1 MKRNQKQAPM
11 LIEERRQHILSLIQ
25 RNGRVLVDELS
36 QTLNLSKITIRK
48 DLDYLEAKNLLLR
61 THGGALPTS
70 AGAMTDPTL
79 QEKTGLHHEEK
90 VRIAVAA
97 ADMVVEDQCIVLDSG
112 STTLEIARVLTR
124 FKRLTVIT
132 NSLNIASELS
142 CTTAFEVILLGG
154 FLRPNSLSLV
164 GPITEDQL
172 REFHADL
179 LFLGV
184 DGFDRQ
190 VGLTTPNVL
199 ESRVN
204 RAMIKASDRVITV
217 CDSTKFNRRSHSLIA
232 EVRAVQHVITDADLP
247 SEEADAIREMGIGL
261 TLA

>member
-1 MKRNQKQAPM
+1 MKHSHKQAPM

-25 RNGRVLVDELS
+25 KQGRVLVDELS
-36 QTLNLSKITIRK
+36 DSLKLSKITIRK
-48 DLDYLEAKNLLLR
+48 DLDYLEGKELLLR
-61 THGGALPTS
+61 THGGALPNS
-70 AGAMTDPTL
+70 AGALADPSL
-79 QEKTGLHHEEK
+79 QEKLVLHHEEK
-90 VRIAVAA
+90 VRIAQAA
-97 ADMVVEDQCIVLDSG
+97 IDMVVEGQCIVLDSG
-112 STTLEIARVLTR
+112 STTLEIARALGR
-124 FKRLTVIT
+124 FKRLTIIT
-132 NSLNIASELS
+132 NALNIASELTNYS
-142 CTTAFEVILLGG
+142 FEVILLGG

-204 RAMIKASDRVITV
+204 RAMIKAADKVVAV

-232 EVRAVQHVITDADLP
+232 EVTVVHHVITDAGLAVA
-247 SEEADAIREMGIGL
+247 EVEAIRNLGIGV
-261 TLA
+261 TLV

>member
-1 MKRNQKQAPM
+1 M

-25 RNGRVLVDELS
+25 KHGRVLVDELS
-36 QTLNLSKITIRK
+36 DSLHLSKITIRK
-48 DLDYLEAKNLLLR
+48 DLDYLESKELLLR

-70 AGAMTDPTL
+70 AGALADPTL
-79 QEKTGLHHEEK
+79 QEKIGLRHEEK
-90 VRIAVAA
+90 ERIGIAA
-97 ADMVVEDQCIVLDSG
+97 ASMVAERQCIVLDSG
-112 STTLEIARVLTR
+112 STTLEIARALSRFQKLTI
-124 FKRLTVIT
+124 IT
-132 NSLNIASELS
+132 NSLNIAAELTNTS
-142 CTTAFEVILLGG
+142 FEVILLGG

-164 GPITEDQL
+164 GPITEDQM

-179 LFLGV
+179 LFLAV

-204 RAMIKASDRVITV
+204 RAMIKASDKVVAV

-232 EVRAVQHVITDADLP
+232 DMSAVHHVITDNGLP
-247 SEEADAIREMGIGL
+247 EEEAVAIRALGIGI
-261 TLA
+261 TLV

>member
-1 MKRNQKQAPM
+1 M

-25 RNGRVLVDELS
+25 RHGRVLVEELS
-36 QTLNLSKITIRK
+36 DSLHLSRITIRK
-48 DLDYLEAKNLLLR
+48 DLDYLEGKDLLLR
-61 THGGALPTS
+61 THGGALPVS
-70 AGAMTDPTL
+70 AGALTDPTL
-79 QEKTGLHHEEK
+79 QEKVTLQHDEK
-90 VRIAVAA
+90 VRIALAA
-97 ADMVVEDQCIVLDSG
+97 VEMVSEGQCLILDSG
-112 STTLEIARVLTR
+112 STTIEIARALSR
-124 FKRLTVIT
+124 FKRLTIIT
-132 NSLNIASELS
+132 NALNIATELTGS
-142 CTTAFEVILLGG
+142 SLDVILLGG

-204 RAMIKASDRVITV
+204 RAMIKASDRTVAV
-217 CDSTKFNRRSHSLIA
+217 CDYTKFNRRSHSLIA
-232 EVRAVQHVITDADLP
+232 DVSAVHHVLSDTGLA
-247 SEEADAIREMGIGL
+247 EQEAAAIREMGIEI
-261 TLA
+261 TLV